1 MCMFQEIFSDGL
13 TRVPTVFYTVILNAL
28 WSMLTGQRFSTKEH
42 GKARYFAEQAFRT
55 QRAIDITGNALA
67 QTTWIR
73 FFAPYYS
80 GFTDLIESSQNLFGY
95 MEVIPCLAT
104 LEE

>member
-1 MCMFQEIFSDGL
+1 MFQEIFSNGL
-13 TRVPTVFYTVILNAL
+13 TRVPTVFYPVIFNAL
-28 WSMLTGQRFSTKEH
+28 WSMLAGQRFSTNEH

-55 QRAIDITGNALA
+55 QRSVDITGNALI
-67 QTTWIR
+67 QTPWIR

-80 GFTDLIESSQNLFGY
+80 GFTDLIESAQNLLEY
-95 MEVIPCLAT
+95 MEVIPCFAT

>member
-13 TRVPTVFYTVILNAL
+13 TRVPTAFFPVILNAL

-55 QRAIDITGNALA
+55 QRAIDVTGNALA

-80 GFTDLIESSQNLFGY
+80 GFTDLIESSKNMNKFV
-95 MEVIPCLAT
+95 EVNPCLAT